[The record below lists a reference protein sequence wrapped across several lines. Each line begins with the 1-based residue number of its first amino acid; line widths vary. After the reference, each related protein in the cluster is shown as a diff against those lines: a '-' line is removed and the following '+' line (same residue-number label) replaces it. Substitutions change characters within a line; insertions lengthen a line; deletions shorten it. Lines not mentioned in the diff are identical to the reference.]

1 MFLRSCRCALWESE
15 KNAETG
21 AHNEWQYIKFTS
33 FVLMVLGQNLKAV
46 GTADFGFPHNDMK
59 SWGLIF
65 DGSRWSNRS
74 KCFVFQVCQR
84 KSPGFLPELLL
95 KGNVAGPL
103 LILLGVCRL
112 SLYPKLLALV
122 GEITILIDSIPGVFS
137 CNSWVVIGLFSLPVS
152 RIV

>member
-1 MFLRSCRCALWESE
+1 MKVVILFQRTFNGFMFLRSCRCALWESE

-65 DGSRWSNRS
+65 DGSRWS
-74 KCFVFQVCQR
+74 KPVEMFCL
-84 KSPGFLPELLL
+84 PGLPEE
-95 KGNVAGPL
+95 VAGLPTR
-103 LILLGVCRL
+103 I
-112 SLYPKLLALV
+112 ALE
-122 GEITILIDSIPGVFS
+122 GKCCGTPIDP
-137 CNSWVVIGLFSLPVS
+137 IGCL
-152 RIV
+152 